1 MHFFGSPATPISTIW
16 IALPPPEL
24 HIPNDQRL
32 KVPSRKIKSGF
43 PSHERRLKKS
53 LFRRVAATDSRRRSS
68 PLRGSPLFGSQCRRQ
83 LSAAATC
90 LKSLLLQLAENKENF
105 LNEMHRKLFSAEVA
119 DGIVEERLLKTVVH
133 YVLEEI
139 ALVTLCVAH
148 LAENLA
154 VATHDT
160 LDCIV

>member
-1 MHFFGSPATPISTIW
+1 MFGFYLAGKGLCGKVLCGQGCW
-16 IALPPPEL
+16 RREGLPTSW
-24 HIPNDQRL
+24 
-32 KVPSRKIKSGF
+32 VPS
-43 PSHERRLKKS
+43 
-53 LFRRVAATDSRRRSS
+53 
-68 PLRGSPLFGSQCRRQ
+68 LFGSQCRRQ

>member
-1 MHFFGSPATPISTIW
+1 MVLTDIVSSVKNNYFLTDGKYSVKINVIENGARLFHCHFGFIQAGMCSGRQPPAV
-16 IALPPPEL
+16 LPTSWA
-24 HIPNDQRL
+24 
-32 KVPSRKIKSGF
+32 PS
-43 PSHERRLKKS
+43 
-53 LFRRVAATDSRRRSS
+53 
-68 PLRGSPLFGSQCRRQ
+68 LFGSQCRLR

-90 LKSLLLQLAENKENF
+90 LKYLLLQLAENKENF